1 MGNGWFGVMDGL
13 LPSLRSFQPRPLD
26 GVKRECSS
34 NRFGVRGS
42 EFGRTNV
49 CQKMFKPFR
58 PASGGGARLRRA
70 LLDINVLVAL
80 LDLDHGV
87 SLKFRERFGL

>member
-34 NRFGVRGS
+34 NRFGVWGS
-42 EFGRTNV
+42 EFEVRSLRFGVLN
-49 CQKMFKPFR
+49 
-58 PASGGGARLRRA
+58 SGGVASSIHGSSRTGA
-70 LLDINVLVAL
+70 
-80 LDLDHGV
+80 
-87 SLKFRERFGL
+87 